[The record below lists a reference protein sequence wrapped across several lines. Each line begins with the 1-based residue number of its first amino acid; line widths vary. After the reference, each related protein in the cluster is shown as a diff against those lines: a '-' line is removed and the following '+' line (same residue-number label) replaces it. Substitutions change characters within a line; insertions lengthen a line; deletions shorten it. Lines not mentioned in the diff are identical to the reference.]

1 MAATTEEDDVD
12 NDKEDVCRTT
22 AAVAALP
29 QPLEEILEAKKRPA
43 GCATILGD
51 VMMFGLAWLGLAV
64 KCMI

>member
-22 AAVAALP
+22 AAAAAALP

-43 GCATILGD
+43 GCATILAD
-51 VMMFGLAWLGLAV
+51 VMMFGLAV